1 MNKASK
7 SVYMCSLDALLSN
20 RPNVWRKIAD
30 LPLTESTCVSLHSQM
45 LAIGG
50 VNAANQSAKT
60 IYVYEQ
66 ATNSWKVIGEMLSER
81 HSCFVAVLPD
91 NQLMV
96 VGGVIANNQT
106 NSVEFGSV
114 E

>member
-1 MNKASK
+1 
-7 SVYMCSLDALLSN
+7 
-20 RPNVWRKIAD
+20 
-30 LPLTESTCVSLHSQM
+30 M

-50 VNAANQSAKT
+50 VDAANQSMKS

-66 ATNSWKVIGEMLSER
+66 ATNSWKAIGEMLSER

-91 NQLMV
+91 NQLML
-96 VGGVIANNQT
+96 VGGIIANNQT
-106 NSVEFGSV
+106 NSVEFGSI